1 MRVIFNALMSYSD
14 VTYISKCP
22 DKCLCDRNVVSIN
35 FSRVV
40 DDAHKVS
47 INRYTIILLLVFVEE
62 LNIGLQ
68 KRDVKFQDNLP
79 IHSY

>member
-14 VTYISKCP
+14 VAYISKCHN
-22 DKCLCDRNVVSIN
+22 KCLCDRNVVSIT

-40 DDAHKVS
+40 DDAHKVR
-47 INRYTIILLLVFVEE
+47 INRYTVILLLVFVEV

-68 KRDVKFQDNLP
+68 EKIILQ
-79 IHSY
+79 